1 MNSFCT
7 KISVT
12 IPTYNNFESF
22 KRALNSVLCQ
32 KFEDYEI
39 VITDDSSNDD
49 IKNFVEPLNNSK
61 IKYFKNPTPLGPP
74 ENWNEGIR
82 RASGEYIKILHHD
95 DWLADENSLGK
106 FIKLMEE
113 NPDSDFGYAKSV
125 DIDTETG
132 KIKTRNAQK
141 YVKKLEKNC
150 FELFFSN
157 RIGAP
162 SVVIFRN
169 SNDFFFDKNL
179 KWLVDTEFYIM
190 CLLKNNNIAFL
201 NEVLINIGIS
211 NTQVTKSCTDNQDV
225 EIFEQF
231 YVYDK
236 YKTHLA
242 QPEYQKELI
251 SLLKKFKIKDL
262 ENLNKIVPNDIE
274 IPEKIIKYL
283 SKRTKNKLC
292 LKNFFHFS

>member
-1 MNSFCT
+1 MSSFCT

-39 VITDDSSNDD
+39 IITDDSNNDD
-49 IKNFVEPLNNSK
+49 IKNYVEEIHNPK
-61 IKYFKNPTPLGPP
+61 IKYFKNENPLGPP

-82 RASGEYIKILHHD
+82 KATGEYIKILHHD

-106 FIKLMEE
+106 FIKLMDETP
-113 NPDSDFGYAKSV
+113 NADFGYAKSV
-125 DIDTETG
+125 DIETETG

-162 SVVIFRN
+162 SVIIFRN
-169 SNDFFFDKNL
+169 GRNLFFDKNL
-179 KWLVDTEFYIM
+179 KWLVDTEFYIR
-190 CLLKNNNIAFL
+190 CLQQNKNIAFL

-211 NTQVTKSCTDNQDV
+211 NTQVTKSCTDNKNV
-225 EIFEQF
+225 EVFEQF

-236 YKTHLA
+236 YKASLA
-242 QPEYQKELI
+242 NPKYEKELTA
-251 SLLKKFKIKDL
+251 LLKKFGIQDIESLKALIPD
-262 ENLNKIVPNDIE
+262 NLE
-274 IPEKIIKYL
+274 IPEKIVKHL
-283 SKRTKNKLC
+283 SKRNKNRLC
-292 LKNFFHFS
+292 LKEFFRF